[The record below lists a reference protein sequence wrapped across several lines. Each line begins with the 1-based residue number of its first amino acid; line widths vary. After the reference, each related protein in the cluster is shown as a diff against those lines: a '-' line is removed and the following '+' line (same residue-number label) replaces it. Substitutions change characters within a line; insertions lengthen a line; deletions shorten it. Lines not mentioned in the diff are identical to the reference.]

1 VIPDLAG
8 AAASLHSRPKA
19 YRKMLATRQ
28 FGLLPWLSGSDKV
41 IANSS
46 DVSSFVEQAE
56 TIFVVS
62 LEVI

>member
-1 VIPDLAG
+1 
-8 AAASLHSRPKA
+8 
-19 YRKMLATRQ
+19 MLATRQ

-56 TIFVVS
+56 TISVVS

>member
-1 VIPDLAG
+1 VIRDLAF

-19 YRKMLATRQ
+19 CRKMLATRQ
-28 FGLLPWLSGSDKV
+28 FCLLPWLSGSDKV